1 MYHEE
6 DADLSI
12 IQGRKVAIIGYGSQ
26 GHAHALNLRDSGV
39 DVRVGLKDGSPSRAK
54 AEAEGLRVV
63 SVAEAVKESTVIM
76 ILAPDHLQRHI
87 YTDSILPNLKDGDA
101 LFFGHGFN
109 IRFGYIKPTASVD
122 VCMVAPKGPGH
133 LVRREYAAGRGV
145 PVIVAVEQDS
155 TGNAWPLTLSYAKAI
170 GGLRAGGILTTFT
183 EETETDLFGEQ
194 SVLCG
199 GASQLVMYGFE
210 VLTEAGYQPEVAY
223 FECLHELKLIVD
235 LMYEGGIAKQ
245 RWSVSDTAEF
255 GDYVS
260 GPQAAQRV
268 AKPIVL
274 IAEELSPATL
284 EALGPDFEVVN
295 CDGANRAE
303 LLAALAKGVDAVLIR
318 SATKMD
324 AEAIAAAKGLKVIAR
339 AGVGLDNV
347 DIPAATAAGVMVVNA
362 PTSNIVSA
370 AELAIALLMASARFV
385 SPAHAALRNGKW
397 ARSKYT
403 GAEIFE
409 KTLGIV
415 GFGRIGQLVAHRMQ
429 AFGMDVVA
437 YDPYLQPARAAQLGV
452 RLVELDELLK
462 VSDFI
467 TIHLPKTK
475 ETANLIGVEALK
487 KVKSTVRIINAARG
501 GVLDEAALFDA
512 ITEGRV
518 AGAGLDVFST
528 EPCTDSPLFT
538 LDQVVATPHLG
549 ASTDEA
555 QERAGIAVAVSVRK
569 ALAGELVPDA
579 VNVKGGAIHEEIR
592 PSLPLVEKMAQIA
605 TAIAG
610 EAPVSMD
617 LTVKG
622 EISEHDSSILA
633 TSALKGALL
642 GCGLL
647 DVTYVNAPAL
657 AAERGVTSSVTTDPE
672 SPEYRSMI
680 SLRAALADGKIV
692 TVDGTL
698 MGIRKVEKIIAIDS
712 FDLDLPPTENLLF
725 LRYSDKPGVVG
736 AVGNALGKA
745 GINIAGMQVARSS
758 AGGNALMAL
767 TVDSQI
773 SDELITSVKKE
784 TGAELVR
791 SVTLVG

>member
-1 MYHEE
+1 VT
-6 DADLSI
+6 I
-12 IQGRKVAIIGYGSQ
+12 TK
-26 GHAHALNLRDSGV
+26 
-39 DVRVGLKDGSPSRAK
+39 K
-54 AEAEGLRVV
+54 
-63 SVAEAVKESTVIM
+63 
-76 ILAPDHLQRHI
+76 
-87 YTDSILPNLKDGDA
+87 
-101 LFFGHGFN
+101 
-109 IRFGYIKPTASVD
+109 
-122 VCMVAPKGPGH
+122 
-133 LVRREYAAGRGV
+133 
-145 PVIVAVEQDS
+145 
-155 TGNAWPLTLSYAKAI
+155 
-170 GGLRAGGILTTFT
+170 
-183 EETETDLFGEQ
+183 
-194 SVLCG
+194 
-199 GASQLVMYGFE
+199 
-210 VLTEAGYQPEVAY
+210 
-223 FECLHELKLIVD
+223 
-235 LMYEGGIAKQ
+235 
-245 RWSVSDTAEF
+245 
-255 GDYVS
+255 
-260 GPQAAQRV
+260 AAQRV

-385 SPAHAALRNGKW
+385 SPANAALRNGKW

-487 KVKSTVRIINAARG
+487 KVKPTVRIINAARG

-633 TSALKGALL
+633 TSALKGALF

-657 AAERGVTSSVTTDPE
+657 AAERGVTSSVVTDPE

-698 MGIRKVEKIIAIDS
+698 MGIRKVEKIIAIDA

-745 GINIAGMQVARSS
+745 GINIAGMQVARSA
-758 AGGNALMAL
+758 AGGQALMAL
-767 TVDSQI
+767 TVDSQVN
-773 SDELITSVKKE
+773 DELLTSLQKE
-784 TGAELVR
+784 IGADVIR

>member
-1 MYHEE
+1 MT
-6 DADLSI
+6 I
-12 IQGRKVAIIGYGSQ
+12 TKKV
-26 GHAHALNLRDSGV
+26 
-39 DVRVGLKDGSPSRAK
+39 
-54 AEAEGLRVV
+54 
-63 SVAEAVKESTVIM
+63 
-76 ILAPDHLQRHI
+76 
-87 YTDSILPNLKDGDA
+87 
-101 LFFGHGFN
+101 
-109 IRFGYIKPTASVD
+109 
-122 VCMVAPKGPGH
+122 
-133 LVRREYAAGRGV
+133 
-145 PVIVAVEQDS
+145 
-155 TGNAWPLTLSYAKAI
+155 
-170 GGLRAGGILTTFT
+170 
-183 EETETDLFGEQ
+183 
-194 SVLCG
+194 
-199 GASQLVMYGFE
+199 
-210 VLTEAGYQPEVAY
+210 
-223 FECLHELKLIVD
+223 
-235 LMYEGGIAKQ
+235 
-245 RWSVSDTAEF
+245 
-255 GDYVS
+255 
-260 GPQAAQRV
+260 AQRV

-284 EALGPDFEVVN
+284 DALGPDFEVVN

-303 LLAALAKGVDAVLIR
+303 LLAALAKGVDAVLVR

-370 AELAIALLMASARFV
+370 AELAISLLLASARFI

-397 ARSKYT
+397 ARSRYT
-403 GAEIFE
+403 GAELFE

-452 RLVELDELLK
+452 RLLELDELLR

-487 KVKSTVRIINAARG
+487 KVKPSVRIINAARG
-501 GVLDEAALFDA
+501 GVLDEAALFTA

-528 EPCTDSPLFT
+528 EPCTDSPLFA

-622 EISEHDSSILA
+622 DISGHDSSILA

-642 GCGLL
+642 ACGLA

-657 AAERGVTSSVTTDPE
+657 AAERGVTSAVATDPE

-698 MGIRKVEKIIAIDS
+698 MGIRKVEKIIAIDG

-725 LRYSDKPGVVG
+725 LRYADKPGVVG

-745 GINIAGMQVARSS
+745 GINIAGMQVARSA
-758 AGGNALMAL
+758 AGGSALMAI
-767 TVDSQI
+767 TVDSQV
-773 SDELITSVKKE
+773 SDELISAVKQE
-784 TGAELVR
+784 TGADVVR
-791 SVTLVG
+791 SVTLVS